1 MPTLS
6 PSAFPTNNPSNDPTN
21 SPTYYPTKYPTSYP
35 TYMPSSVPTPTPTS
49 DPTNY
54 PTELPTYTPTLSP
67 SASPTDSPTIDPT
80 NSPTFHP
87 TKYPTPYPTY
97 MPSSDPTT
105 TPTSEPTNYPTKLPT
120 YMPTLSPSAFPTN
133 NPTNDPT
140 TSPTY
145 YPTKYP
151 TSYPTYMPSSDP
163 TSDPTNYP
171 TELPTYMPTL
181 SPSALPTDN
190 PTVDPTNSPTFYPT
204 KYPTPYPTD
213 LPTSSPTEFPTHM
226 PTLSSSALPTNNPT
240 TDPTNSPTLYPTK
253 YPTSYPTYLPS
264 SDPTSEPTN
273 YPTKLPTYI
282 PTLSPS
288 AFPTNNPTID
298 PTRSPT
304 FDWSQCYG
312 ESCYHKAQSPT
323 SWTEADNFC
332 EDLGAE
338 LASVHSTEENTFLYY
353 LCGSEDYCW
362 LGFSDAVVE
371 GVWNWSDGS
380 NVEYTNWD
388 DGEPNDHGDEDY
400 ASLSGPYGRWN
411 DRVDGRANTYAIC
424 EKNTT
429 VPFVYPSPCYG
440 NSCYYK
446 TPSQMTWDEA
456 NTTCLG
462 LGAELASI
470 HSLEENTYLYIL
482 CGPENSCWHGFND
495 AAVEDE
501 WEWSDGSNV
510 EFTNWE
516 NGEPDDNWD
525 EDYALIVGETSQ
537 WNDMG
542 GSYDAYSICQKSDT
556 IPAIVWSECYGNW
569 CYYKTPSEMSWP
581 EANMTCVGLGVE
593 LASVHSIEENM
604 FLFNFCGYDS
614 DCWIGLTDE
623 QAEGYWEWTD
633 GSNFDYENWGS
644 GQPNNYWGQNY
655 VIFDPSKNG
664 QWNDKGDS
672 HQAHAICM
680 KAASAPVTL
689 RPTSVPTYLPS
700 SDPTP
705 APIGEPTNHPT
716 KLPTDIP
723 TKSPSALPTSTPTVR
738 PTNPPSLYPTKYPTL
753 YPTYL
758 PSSDPTPTPTSDP
771 SNSPTKLPTYI
782 PTFSPS
788 DLPTKNPTMDPTYS
802 PTFDPTKY
810 PTMYPTYIPS
820 SDPTPTPTREPTN
833 YPTKSPTHMP
843 TLLPSSFPTNN
854 PTSDPTNSPTLY
866 PTNWPTLDCGLIEEW
881 TKARADGLCPEQV
894 HHAYGVGLCDKYD
907 HPDYQRRLEFALANQ
922 LYLSC
927 EHICLYDYDTYNT
940 SKPHAFKWTGKCYN
954 VATGWYCIDQT
965 YAMEQSHIHAAT
977 LCETTKE
984 CVERNEWTQ
993 EVSESICPDGYSN
1006 GDKGWGTAKV
1016 CPNLIRL
1023 DNGFYEKADVL
1034 YEASFNR
1041 SLASRMFL
1049 SCSAKCLYDVEN
1061 EGVVYQWKGDCWVMQ
1076 TDWACITV
1084 HVSEYEWAMKYLSE
1098 NICAITTPAPVIATC
1113 VEREQ
1118 DWTDEIADQICPA
1131 DAMGVTKKGVDAI
1144 VCTGYEDY
1152 QYRLD
1157 HSLANRAFLTCD
1169 SWCVYDVYK
1178 IGYEAFIWNNA
1189 ATCYK
1194 PVSSGLCIWTVSHH
1208 REQMT
1213 DYIENILCEATT
1225 PEPTEAPT
1233 CIAQQEW
1240 SEELMDNHCTVDET
1254 RLTHKHHGSIGRA
1267 AVPCSGS
1274 EDRAS
1279 DLLKSLAMRM
1289 YNDCSSWCVFDYAS
1303 SALLA
1308 WKWSNKDL
1316 CWNLQSWGS
1325 CHWDYSNQIN
1335 QTDWNDAKL
1344 AITLMCTY
1352 PPTQSPTD
1360 CVPRYTWDKDRAEEL
1375 CPSLEDITPVKSFGV
1390 TVCDDDSSLT
1400 KQASLEKSLANNFF
1414 NKCSSWCVYDYDTI
1428 MNNIINESADYGGFI
1443 WKSTCWKWVTG
1454 WACFTTSLSEFE
1466 AVSDRALDQCEA
1478 RN

>member
-1 MPTLS
+1 MTWDEANTTCLGLGAELASVHSQEENTYLYILCGSENKCWLGFTDAAVEGDWEWSDGSDIVFTNWEKGEPNNNWNEDYAAIEGETS
-6 PSAFPTNNPSNDPTN
+6 QWNDYGGSYDAHAICQKSDTVPAIVWSKCYGNSCYYKTPSA
-21 SPTYYPTKYPTSYP
+21 
-35 TYMPSSVPTPTPTS
+35 M
-49 DPTNY
+49 
-54 PTELPTYTPTLSP
+54 
-67 SASPTDSPTIDPT
+67 
-80 NSPTFHP
+80 
-87 TKYPTPYPTY
+87 
-97 MPSSDPTT
+97 
-105 TPTSEPTNYPTKLPT
+105 
-120 YMPTLSPSAFPTN
+120 
-133 NPTNDPT
+133 
-140 TSPTY
+140 
-145 YPTKYP
+145 
-151 TSYPTYMPSSDP
+151 
-163 TSDPTNYP
+163 
-171 TELPTYMPTL
+171 
-181 SPSALPTDN
+181 
-190 PTVDPTNSPTFYPT
+190 
-204 KYPTPYPTD
+204 
-213 LPTSSPTEFPTHM
+213 
-226 PTLSSSALPTNNPT
+226 
-240 TDPTNSPTLYPTK
+240 
-253 YPTSYPTYLPS
+253 
-264 SDPTSEPTN
+264 
-273 YPTKLPTYI
+273 
-282 PTLSPS
+282 
-288 AFPTNNPTID
+288 
-298 PTRSPT
+298 
-304 FDWSQCYG
+304 
-312 ESCYHKAQSPT
+312 
-323 SWTEADNFC
+323 SWTEADKFC
-332 EDLGAE
+332 VDLGAE
-338 LASVHSTEENTFLYY
+338 LASVHSTEENTFIYY
-353 LCGSEDYCW
+353 LCGSQDSCW
-362 LGFSDAVVE
+362 LGFSDAEVE
-371 GVWNWSDGS
+371 DVWEWSDGS
-380 NVEYTNWD
+380 NVEYTNWN
-388 DGEPNDHGDEDY
+388 DGEGKTNANQDY
-400 ASLSGPYGRWN
+400 ASLSGPYGRWY
-411 DRVDGRANTYAIC
+411 DMTDSSANTYAIC

-429 VPFVYPSPCYG
+429 LPFFYSSPCNG

-462 LGAELASI
+462 LGAELASV
-470 HSLEENTYLYIL
+470 HSQEENTYLYIL
-482 CGPENSCWHGFND
+482 CGSENKCWLGFTD
-495 AAVEDE
+495 AAVEGD
-501 WEWSDGSNV
+501 WEWSDGSDIV
-510 EFTNWE
+510 FTNWE
-516 NGEPDDNWD
+516 KGEPNNNWN
-525 EDYALIVGETSQ
+525 EDYAAIEGETSQ
-537 WNDMG
+537 WNDYG
-542 GSYDAYSICQKSDT
+542 GSYDAYAICQKSET
-556 IPAIVWSECYGNW
+556 VPAIVWSECYGNS
-569 CYYKTPSEMSWP
+569 CYYKTPSEMSWI

-593 LASVHSIEENM
+593 LASVHSDAENT

-633 GSNFDYENWGS
+633 GSDFDYENWGS
-644 GQPNNYWGQNY
+644 GQPNNYWSQNY

-700 SDPTP
+700 SDPTS

-771 SNSPTKLPTYI
+771 SNSPTKLPTYL

-810 PTMYPTYIPS
+810 PTLYPTYIPS

-881 TKARADGLCPEQV
+881 TQARADGLCPEQV
-894 HHAYGVGLCDKYD
+894 HHAYGVGLCDQYD

-927 EHICLYDYDTYNT
+927 EHLCLYDYDTYNT

-954 VATGWYCIDQT
+954 VATGWYCIDQI

-1016 CPNLIRL
+1016 CPYLVRL

-1061 EGVVYQWKGDCWVMQ
+1061 DGVVYQWKGDCWVMQ

-1084 HVSEYEWAMKYLSE
+1084 HVNEYEWAMKYLSE
-1098 NICAITTPAPVIATC
+1098 NICAITTPAPVIAPC

-1131 DAMGVTKKGVDAI
+1131 DAMGATKKGVDAI

-1178 IGYEAFIWNNA
+1178 IGYEAFIWKNA
-1189 ATCYK
+1189 ATCYN
-1194 PVSSGLCIWTVSHH
+1194 PVSSGLCIWTQSHL

-1240 SEELMDNHCTVDET
+1240 SEDLMDNHCTVDET
-1254 RLTHKHHGSIGRA
+1254 RLTYKHYGSIGRA

-1289 YNDCSSWCVFDYAS
+1289 YDDCSSWCVFDYAS

-1325 CHWDYSNQIN
+1325 CQWDYSNQIN

-1352 PPTQSPTD
+1352 QPTQSPTD

-1414 NKCSSWCVYDYDTI
+1414 DKCSSWCVYDYDTI
-1428 MNNIINESADYGGFI
+1428 MNNIINDSAEYGGFI

-1454 WACFTTSLSEFE
+1454 WACFTSSLPEFE
-1466 AVSDRALDQCEA
+1466 AVSLRALDQCEVQ
-1478 RN
+1478 N